1 VGNVVQNVTTTTT
14 ADEVQTRNGQD
25 NQRVYDP
32 TNQRILI
39 KILEQLEKMNEHLA
53 IITEHE

>member
-1 VGNVVQNVTTTTT
+1 MGNVVQNVTTTTT

-25 NQRVYDP
+25 HQRVYDP

>member
-1 VGNVVQNVTTTTT
+1 MGNVVQNVTTTTT